1 MLLAGSNLA
10 SQSIRD
16 DYEQGGAMSKEL
28 EAQFNVLVKYE
39 EGHYLVE
46 IVDPKDV
53 YMGYAWAMPLA
64 EARDVSFHKAIEEA
78 FSTLALND
86 QDYIEA
92 SLI

>member
-28 EAQFNVLVKYE
+28 EAQFVVLVKYE
-39 EGHYLVE
+39 DSQYLVE
-46 IVDPKDV
+46 IVNQDGI
-53 YMGYAWAMPLA
+53 MTMPLA

>member
-1 MLLAGSNLA
+1 MSN
-10 SQSIRD
+10 
-16 DYEQGGAMSKEL
+16 EL

-46 IVDPKDV
+46 ILDPKDI
-53 YMGYAWAMPLA
+53 WSLPLA

>member
-1 MLLAGSNLA
+1 
-10 SQSIRD
+10 
-16 DYEQGGAMSKEL
+16 MSKEL

-39 EGHYLVE
+39 EGQYLVE
-46 IVDPKDV
+46 ILDSKDI
-53 YMGYAWAMPLA
+53 WAMPLT

>member
-1 MLLAGSNLA
+1 MN
-10 SQSIRD
+10 
-16 DYEQGGAMSKEL
+16 KEL
-28 EAQFNVLVKYE
+28 EAQFVVLVKYE
-39 EGHYLVE
+39 EGQYLVE
-46 IVDPKDV
+46 IINQDGI
-53 YMGYAWAMPLA
+53 MTMPLA

>member
-1 MLLAGSNLA
+1 MLLAGANLA

-46 IVDPKDV
+46 VVNQDGI
-53 YMGYAWAMPLA
+53 MTMPLA

-78 FSTLALND
+78 FSTLALNN

>member
-1 MLLAGSNLA
+1 
-10 SQSIRD
+10 
-16 DYEQGGAMSKEL
+16 
-28 EAQFNVLVKYE
+28 
-39 EGHYLVE
+39 
-46 IVDPKDV
+46 
-53 YMGYAWAMPLA
+53 MGYAWAMPLA

>member
-1 MLLAGSNLA
+1 
-10 SQSIRD
+10 
-16 DYEQGGAMSKEL
+16 MSKEL

-39 EGHYLVE
+39 EGQYLVE
-46 IVDPKDV
+46 ITNQDGI
-53 YMGYAWAMPLA
+53 MTMPLA

>member
-39 EGHYLVE
+39 DSQYIVE
-46 IVDPKDV
+46 IVNQDGI
-53 YMGYAWAMPLA
+53 MTMPLA

>member
-28 EAQFNVLVKYE
+28 EAQFLVLVKYE

-46 IVDPKDV
+46 IINQDGI
-53 YMGYAWAMPLA
+53 MTMPLA

-92 SLI
+92 SLV

>member
-1 MLLAGSNLA
+1 MLLPRTSRVLAIGGGTMSN
-10 SQSIRD
+10 
-16 DYEQGGAMSKEL
+16 EL

-39 EGHYLVE
+39 EGQYLVE
-46 IVDPKDV
+46 IVNQDGI
-53 YMGYAWAMPLA
+53 MTMPLA

-92 SLI
+92 SL

>member
-1 MLLAGSNLA
+1 
-10 SQSIRD
+10 
-16 DYEQGGAMSKEL
+16 MSKEL
-28 EAQFNVLVKYE
+28 EAQFVVLVKYE
-39 EGHYLVE
+39 DSQYLVE
-46 IVDPKDV
+46 IVNQDGI
-53 YMGYAWAMPLA
+53 MTMPLS

>member
-1 MLLAGSNLA
+1 
-10 SQSIRD
+10 
-16 DYEQGGAMSKEL
+16 MSKEL
-28 EAQFNVLVKYE
+28 EAQFVVLVKYE
-39 EGHYLVE
+39 DSQYLVE
-46 IVDPKDV
+46 IVNQDGI
-53 YMGYAWAMPLA
+53 MTMPLA

>member
-1 MLLAGSNLA
+1 MLLAGANLA

-28 EAQFNVLVKYE
+28 EAQFVVLVKYE
-39 EGHYLVE
+39 EGQYLVE
-46 IVDPKDV
+46 VINQDGI
-53 YMGYAWAMPLA
+53 MTMPLA

>member
-28 EAQFNVLVKYE
+28 EAQFVVLVKYE
-39 EGHYLVE
+39 DSQYLVE
-46 IVDPKDV
+46 IINQDGI
-53 YMGYAWAMPLA
+53 MTMPLA

>member
-1 MLLAGSNLA
+1 VLLAGANLA

-28 EAQFNVLVKYE
+28 EAQFNVLIKYE
-39 EGHYLVE
+39 KGQYLVE
-46 IVDPKDV
+46 ILDSKDI
-53 YMGYAWAMPLA
+53 WAMPLA

>member
-10 SQSIRD
+10 SQFIRD

-28 EAQFNVLVKYE
+28 EAQFVVLVKYE
-39 EGHYLVE
+39 EGQYLVE
-46 IVDPKDV
+46 IVNQDGI
-53 YMGYAWAMPLA
+53 MTMPLA

>member
-1 MLLAGSNLA
+1 MLLPRTSRVLV
-10 SQSIRD
+10 I
-16 DYEQGGAMSKEL
+16 GGGTMNKEL
-28 EAQFNVLVKYE
+28 EAQFVVLVKYE
-39 EGHYLVE
+39 EGQYLVE
-46 IVDPKDV
+46 IINQDGI
-53 YMGYAWAMPLA
+53 MTMPLA

>member
-1 MLLAGSNLA
+1 
-10 SQSIRD
+10 
-16 DYEQGGAMSKEL
+16 MSKEL

-39 EGHYLVE
+39 DSQYIVE
-46 IVDPKDV
+46 IVNQDGI
-53 YMGYAWAMPLA
+53 MTMPLA

>member
-1 MLLAGSNLA
+1 VLLAGANLA

-46 IVDPKDV
+46 VVNQDGI
-53 YMGYAWAMPLA
+53 MTMPLA

-78 FSTLALND
+78 FSTLALNN

>member
-1 MLLAGSNLA
+1 VLLAGANLA

-28 EAQFNVLVKYE
+28 EAQFVVLVKYE
-39 EGHYLVE
+39 DSQYLVE
-46 IVDPKDV
+46 IVNQDGI
-53 YMGYAWAMPLA
+53 MTMPLA

>member
-28 EAQFNVLVKYE
+28 EAQFVVLVKYE
-39 EGHYLVE
+39 DSQYIVE
-46 IVDPKDV
+46 VVNQDGI
-53 YMGYAWAMPLA
+53 MTMPLA

>member
-1 MLLAGSNLA
+1 MIGGGTMSN
-10 SQSIRD
+10 
-16 DYEQGGAMSKEL
+16 EL

-46 IVDPKDV
+46 IVNQDGI
-53 YMGYAWAMPLA
+53 MTMPLA
-64 EARDVSFHKAIEEA
+64 EAKDVSFHKAIEEA

-92 SLI
+92 SL

>member
-1 MLLAGSNLA
+1 
-10 SQSIRD
+10 
-16 DYEQGGAMSKEL
+16 MSKEL
-28 EAQFNVLVKYE
+28 EAQFVVLVKYE
-39 EGHYLVE
+39 DSQYIVE
-46 IVDPKDV
+46 VVNQDGI
-53 YMGYAWAMPLA
+53 MTMPLA